1 MLQPSPTQACLLP
14 HTHPAGG
21 AWWEAGTWL
30 CWCLGLK
37 KTCQE
42 QGLQSVRSAAQ
53 RERGPQRRVRQRLCV
68 YGVCDVQHVWL
79 CVMQCVV
86 CVCEMRIACM
96 VCVWYKA
103 VCVMQYVWC
112 V

>member
-1 MLQPSPTQACLLP
+1 MALLVSRSEEDVPGTGAAVSEVSSSEGEGSPEACQAK
-14 HTHPAGG
+14 A
-21 AWWEAGTWL
+21 
-30 CWCLGLK
+30 
-37 KTCQE
+37 
-42 QGLQSVRSAAQ
+42 
-53 RERGPQRRVRQRLCV
+53 V

-86 CVCEMRIACM
+86 CVCEMQTACM